1 MGNTAPVS
9 YEKLVTELANFFNFL
24 LSRNEAGLAILLG
37 TVPPPSSFDIYEM
50 KHTPSADLGVH
61 IDGGEKI
68 PLAESIV
75 MATSREY
82 DIISR
87 VGGWPRIHRAFRAY
101 RDKYPAG
108 WNLLEEHALFVK
120 QGGLFHDGQG
130 GMMSAIAK
138 KHGDV
143 TTRTIRN
150 RRNAIL
156 TIIARF
162 VIYWFPE
169 DEEYHLLG

>member
-68 PLAESIV
+68 PLAESII

-87 VGGWPRIHRAFRAY
+87 VGGWPRIHRAVRRY
-101 RDKYPAG
+101 KETYPAG
-108 WNLLEEHALFVK
+108 WQQLEEYALFIRP
-120 QGGLFHDGQG
+120 GGMIHDGKG
-130 GMMSAIAK
+130 GMSAVLQDKYDGACQ
-138 KHGDV
+138 
-143 TTRTIRN
+143 RTL
-150 RRNAIL
+150 RRRKNNIVRTVARAIL
-156 TIIARF
+156 
-162 VIYWFPE
+162 WWMPD
-169 DEEYHLLG
+169 DEFELKS